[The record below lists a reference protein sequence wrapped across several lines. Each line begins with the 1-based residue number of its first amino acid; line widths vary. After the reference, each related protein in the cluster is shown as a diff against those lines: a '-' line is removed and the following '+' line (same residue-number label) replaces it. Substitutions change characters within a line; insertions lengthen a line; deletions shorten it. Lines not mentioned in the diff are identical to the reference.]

1 LSATERFPPAERADP
16 DSVEDA
22 TPATPA
28 PLARPQGD
36 GAAGLPQDR
45 LRLVLITGLSGS
57 GKSVVAKCFEDLG
70 FYTVD
75 NLPLPLLREFLER
88 PGELVFGHERI
99 AVVADLRTPGFAEEF
114 PKLIAEIDNASFTSL
129 PRAGESGPS
138 GPASEPGHA
147 SQASQAS
154 PCSQARPTL
163 LFLEA
168 SDEVLVRRF
177 SETRRPHP
185 LAPDQPAIAGIRRER
200 ELLAG
205 LRPRADLVFDT
216 SQWSIH
222 ETRSQVYR
230 AFAAAGEEPEMV
242 VSLVSFGFKHGTPVG
257 TDLLFD
263 VRFLANPHFVPGL
276 REQSGQDAAVLEYLA
291 QQPDFEELISRLA
304 DLLGFLLPR
313 YRRENRSYL
322 SVAVGCT
329 GGRHRSVA
337 VCERLKQRLDASG
350 WQGRLI
356 HRDISR

>member
-1 LSATERFPPAERADP
+1 
-16 DSVEDA
+16 
-22 TPATPA
+22 
-28 PLARPQGD
+28 
-36 GAAGLPQDR
+36 
-45 LRLVLITGLSGS
+45 
-57 GKSVVAKCFEDLG
+57 
-70 FYTVD
+70 
-75 NLPLPLLREFLER
+75 
-88 PGELVFGHERI
+88 
-99 AVVADLRTPGFAEEF
+99 
-114 PKLIAEIDNASFTSL
+114 
-129 PRAGESGPS
+129 
-138 GPASEPGHA
+138 
-147 SQASQAS
+147 
-154 PCSQARPTL
+154 L

-216 SQWSIH
+216 SHWSIH

-242 VSLVSFGFKHGTPVG
+242 VSLVSFGFKHGIPVG

-276 REQSGQDAAVLEYLA
+276 RELTGQDEPVLEYLA
-291 QQPDFEELISRLA
+291 QQADFEELISRLA

-350 WQGRLI
+350 WQGRLV
-356 HRDISR
+356 HRDVSR